1 MTSFKG
7 YYVDARV
14 FESARN
20 ASLDAASDIRRWALL
35 AGALLGALA
44 LPSQKTMCLRQKA
57 KRCLSATWL
66 NEHLSKGEDEV
77 QELRHR
83 GCHAT

>member
-1 MTSFKG
+1 MWTLE
-7 YYVDARV
+7 YLRV
-14 FESARN
+14 LGMRVST
-20 ASLDAASDIRRWALL
+20 LPLDIRRWVLL
-35 AGALLGALA
+35 AGALFGALA

-77 QELRHR
+77 QDLRHR